1 MVPESE
7 ILRVVMASSGDL
19 RKACQQLIDAANE
32 RGGLD
37 NVTAVL
43 LETQ

>member
-1 MVPESE
+1 MVPEDE
-7 ILRVVMASSGDL
+7 ILRVVTGSDGDL
-19 RKACQQLIDAANE
+19 EKACKDLIDAANE

-43 LETQ
+43 IRTE

>member
-7 ILRVVMASSGDL
+7 ILRLVTSNDGDIE
-19 RKACQQLIDAANE
+19 KACQQLIDAANE

-43 LETQ
+43 VKTI

>member
-1 MVPESE
+1 MVPEQE
-7 ILRVVMASSGDL
+7 ILRVVTASDGDL
-19 RKACQQLIDAANE
+19 QKACQQLIDAANE

-43 LETQ
+43 VKTI